1 MGLSGHLGLGGL
13 ESVRILCFWAEK
25 CRIIRGLLGLGGVR
39 ETSLQPDSQVALIIY
54 CIDRAHLSATL
65 RGSNSSLEIAAA
77 SGALPVSAVA
87 VHLID

>member
-1 MGLSGHLGLGGL
+1 MQDNQRATRSWGCSRNLAS
-13 ESVRILCFWAEK
+13 A
-25 CRIIRGLLGLGGVR
+25 
-39 ETSLQPDSQVALIIY
+39 SQVALIIY